1 MAVDRNQASIQ
12 VAKPA
17 YLGRFLFSGLVSVAG
32 HCARSGVRVVSASA
46 FSSRY
51 CLHQCLG
58 TIPCLVLKVVQQ
70 IAVKL
75 LQY

>member
-32 HCARSGVRVVSASA
+32 HCARSGVRVVSAST
-46 FSSRY
+46 FS
-51 CLHQCLG
+51 
-58 TIPCLVLKVVQQ
+58 
-70 IAVKL
+70 A
-75 LQY
+75 